1 MITSSQVIRFDC
13 CDSDSSFISVLTH
26 FLKRDRPFPTF
37 SDLVTALQSPPID
50 QPELVDR
57 IRELASKV
65 CVCVHARVRAH
76 AGVHACVHVCVL
88 CSSVYSDYYHNDAS
102 TALNIWCFSVCRS
115 PLETVLNTLTFYLLY
130 YNRTLQ
136 VTSSS

>member
-13 CDSDSSFISVLTH
+13 RDSVDDCFTSVLTH

-37 SDLVTALQSPPID
+37 SDLVTALQSPPVD

-65 CVCVHARVRAH
+65 WVHSC
-76 AGVHACVHVCVL
+76 GHVCVL
-88 CSSVYSDYYHNDAS
+88 CSCVYSDSYHNDAS
-102 TALNIWCFSVCRS
+102 IALIIWCFPVCRS
-115 PLETVLNTLTFYLLY
+115 PLETVLNTLTFHLHY
-130 YNRTLQ
+130 YSRTLQ